1 MSTGYEAV
9 IGLEIHVQLATKT
22 KMFCGCELSFGDDAN
37 THTCPICLAHP
48 GVLPVVNDSEQ
59 RRVVGSVR
67 RFEIAGAYVR
77 RLHAPM
83 ALPVK
88 GRI

>member
-1 MSTGYEAV
+1 
-9 IGLEIHVQLATKT
+9 
-22 KMFCGCELSFGDDAN
+22 
-37 THTCPICLAHP
+37 
-48 GVLPVVNDSEQ
+48 
-59 RRVVGSVR
+59 VVGSVR